1 MTLNTHK
8 SSYTAVIDQL
18 KEELTKLRTA
28 RATPNLVEDVLV
40 EVYGGSRMKIMEL
53 ATISVP
59 ETRTLVIKPW
69 DKNIIKEIEKAL
81 ISSHLE
87 FNPILDSDVLRINL
101 PELTEENR
109 LKLVKKLHVMLEE
122 SRIKLRGIRDDIK
135 KEIERQQKDGDIT
148 EDDRYSLIE
157 ELNAMTKEH
166 TDKIEDLGKLK
177 ETEIMTI

>member
-1 MTLNTHK
+1 MTLNNYK
-8 SSYTAVIDQL
+8 PNFAAVVEQL
-18 KEELTKLRTA
+18 KNELTKFRTS
-28 RATPNLVEDVLV
+28 RATPNLVEDVIV
-40 EVYGGSRMKIMEL
+40 EVYGGSRMKIKEL
-53 ATISVP
+53 ATISIP

-81 ISSHLE
+81 ISSTLE
-87 FNPILDSDVLRINL
+87 FNPILDSDILRINL

-109 LKLVKKLHVMLEE
+109 LKLVKKLHAMLEE

-135 KEIERQQKDGDIT
+135 KEIERQQKNGEIT

-157 ELNAMTKEH
+157 ELNDMTKKNTEQ
-166 TDKIEDLGKLK
+166 IEELGQQK